1 MHRPSGDINLL
12 MRQAMRPVI
21 ITADDFGYSLEINE
35 AVEQAHRDGVLSAAS
50 LMVSGAAA
58 GDAVRRARAM
68 PTLSVGLHVVLVQGT
83 PVLPAAQIPA
93 LVAADGR
100 FRDNLAGA
108 GFKWFFTPGARR
120 QLAREIAAQF
130 EAFRASGLDL
140 DHVNG
145 HNHMHLHPTVL
156 GMIIA
161 ECRRSGCRS
170 VRLPREPF
178 AFSHAKEFSASSLAA
193 LAGRAGLG
201 PWLALMRARLAAA
214 GLCCNDWL
222 LGMHDAGHVDEAKLL
237 DFLDRLP
244 GGVTEIH
251 CHPAV
256 RLSPDVA
263 SAMPG
268 YDNVAE
274 FAALTGPAV
283 KERLSQMEL
292 QPVGYRRAL
301 SPEGR

>member
-1 MHRPSGDINLL
+1 ML
-12 MRQAMRPVI
+12 QAMRPVI
-21 ITADDFGYSLEINE
+21 ITADDFGFSLEINE

-58 GDAVRRARAM
+58 DDAVRRARAM
-68 PTLSVGLHVVLVQGT
+68 PALSVGLHVVLVQGE
-83 PVLPAAQIPA
+83 PVLPAAEIPA
-93 LVAADGR
+93 LVTSNGR
-100 FRDNLAGA
+100 FADNLAGA
-108 GFKWFFTPGARR
+108 GFNWFFTPGARR

-161 ECRRSGCRS
+161 ECRRSGCQS
-170 VRLPREPF
+170 IRLPREPF
-178 AFSHAKEFSASSLAA
+178 AFSHGGKFSASWMAA
-193 LAGRAGLG
+193 LAGRAGLE
-201 PWLALMRARLAAA
+201 PWLAVMRARLTAA
-214 GLCCNDWL
+214 GLSGNDWL
-222 LGMHDAGHVDEAKLL
+222 LGMHDAGHVDEARLL
-237 DFLDRLP
+237 DFLGRLP

-251 CHPAV
+251 CHPAA
-256 RLSPDVA
+256 RLSPEIV

-274 FAALTGPAV
+274 LAALTSPAV
-283 KERLSQMEL
+283 KERLSQLGL
-292 QPVGYRRAL
+292 QPVGFRCAR
-301 SPEGR
+301 SPQAC